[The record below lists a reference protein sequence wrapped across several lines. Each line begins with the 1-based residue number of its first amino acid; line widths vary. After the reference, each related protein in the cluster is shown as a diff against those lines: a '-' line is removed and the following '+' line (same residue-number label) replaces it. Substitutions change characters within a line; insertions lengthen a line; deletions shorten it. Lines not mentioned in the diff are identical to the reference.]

1 MMNKMLKFPI
11 IFLIVFALSGCGTK
25 NNDTN
30 DQNANTTNSTNEQG
44 ADGQNDMNGN
54 NDNNDNNSNN
64 NNNTN
69 NDMNNGLNNETKV
82 EVADDAAEKVAAM
95 DEVESANV
103 LVTNQNAYVGVML
116 KEGTEE
122 TDELENR
129 IADEVR
135 NAHEEFNNVYVSF
148 NPDFAERFTTYGEQI
163 RAGEPVEGFIEEFN
177 ETIQRVFPNAK

>member
-54 NDNNDNNSNN
+54 NDNNDNNN

-69 NDMNNGLNNETKV
+69 NDMNNDLNNETKV

-135 NAHEEFNNVYVSF
+135 NAHEEFKNVYVSF